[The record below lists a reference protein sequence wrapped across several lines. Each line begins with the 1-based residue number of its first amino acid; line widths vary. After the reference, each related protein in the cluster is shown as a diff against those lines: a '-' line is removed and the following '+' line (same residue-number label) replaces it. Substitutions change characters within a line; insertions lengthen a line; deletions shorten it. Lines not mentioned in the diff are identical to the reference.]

1 MTVSAYQIP
10 DGSLIAGR
18 YRVERKLAQGGMG
31 ALYVVL
37 HEGTGRR
44 MALKVMH
51 PRYVADAKSR
61 GRFAQEARLGSMIA
75 SEHIVEVY
83 DAGVDEERGIPYLA
97 MELLEGETVAAR
109 LTRVGRGRGLAPAD
123 AHEVLR
129 QLCSALAA
137 AHARNVVHRDLKPEN
152 LFLVPRVDGSTGF
165 TLKVLDFGIAKLL
178 DPSRSAQNV
187 TTAIG
192 TPLWM
197 APEQN
202 TTAELTPATDVWAVG
217 LIAFRLLTGRFYW
230 RGASGRELDMA
241 LLLAEL
247 ERERLPP
254 ASERARE
261 LGVADDL
268 PAALD
273 PWFSRCI
280 AREPAA
286 RFQSGAELGAAL
298 ASAFS
303 YLSPRSSL
311 APPAAAPALAAP
323 TQPALATTGSP
334 STLPLPRVPVS
345 PMGSAPTQ
353 DVVQHPRSPMAP
365 VTVTGQPAVPFA
377 YSQRPSP
384 VASTARPRWWMAAIP
399 ALVLLG
405 ALATLAAIGG
415 YFDLDDD
422 DQPRRRR
429 RRPDAVTL
437 PTPTLAPPALPAT
450 PAPSIPM
457 PSLGVDAAWVNTRPN
472 VKPTP
477 AP

>member
-10 DGSLIAGR
+10 DGSLIGGR

-31 ALYVVL
+31 ALYIVQ

-75 SEHIVEVY
+75 SDHIVEVY

-109 LTRVGRGRGLAPAD
+109 LTRIGRGRGLAPSD

-152 LFLVPRVDGSTGF
+152 LFLVPRADGAGF

-178 DPSRSAQNV
+178 NPSQSAQNV

-217 LIAFRLLTGRFYW
+217 LIAFRLLSGRFYW

-241 LLLAEL
+241 MLLAEL

-261 LGVADDL
+261 LGVADDV
-268 PAALD
+268 PSSLD

-280 AREPAA
+280 VRDPAA
-286 RFQSGAELGAAL
+286 RFQNGTELGAAL

-303 YLSPRSSL
+303 YLFPRSSFPPPVTAPGHGPETRPVL
-311 APPAAAPALAAP
+311 AP
-323 TQPALATTGSP
+323 TGSP
-334 STLPLPRVPVS
+334 NTLPLPQVPVS
-345 PMGSAPTQ
+345 PMGAAPTQ
-353 DVVQHPRSPMAP
+353 DVVHPPRPPMGP
-365 VTVTGQPAVPFA
+365 VTITGQPAVPLV
-377 YSQRPSP
+377 YSQRPP
-384 VASTARPRWWMAAIP
+384 PPAPATKPRWWMAAVP
-399 ALVLLG
+399 ALVVLG
-405 ALATLAAIGG
+405 ALVVLAAIGG
-415 YFDLDDD
+415 YFDVDDD
-422 DQPRRRR
+422 SSRPHRRRSE
-429 RRPDAVTL
+429 
-437 PTPTLAPPALPAT
+437 PTVQPAPPVVPTIAPPAV
-450 PAPSIPM
+450 PM
-457 PSLGVDAAWVNTRPN
+457 PMPALAVDAAWVNPRPN
-472 VKPTP
+472 TKPQS

>member
-10 DGSLIAGR
+10 DGSLIGGR

-109 LTRVGRGRGLAPAD
+109 LTRIGRGRGLAPSD

-152 LFLVPRVDGSTGF
+152 LFLIPHADGSSGF

-178 DPSRSAQNV
+178 NPSQSSQNV

-241 LLLAEL
+241 MLLAEL

-261 LGVADDL
+261 LGVADDIPL
-268 PAALD
+268 ALD
-273 PWFSRCI
+273 PWLSRCI
-280 AREPAA
+280 VRDPAA

-303 YLSPRSSL
+303 SLFPRSSI
-311 APPAAAPALAAP
+311 PPAVTAPGHGPETRPALAP
-323 TQPALATTGSP
+323 TGSP
-334 STLPLPRVPVS
+334 STLPLPQVPVS
-345 PMGSAPTQ
+345 PMASTPTQ
-353 DVVQHPRSPMAP
+353 DVLHAPRAPMGP
-365 VTVTGQPAVPFA
+365 ITITGQPAVPLA
-377 YSQRPSP
+377 YSQRPPAPAPS
-384 VASTARPRWWMAAIP
+384 SRPRWWMAAVP
-399 ALVLLG
+399 ALVVLG
-405 ALATLAAIGG
+405 ALVVLAAIGG
-415 YFDLDDD
+415 YFDVEDDS
-422 DQPRRRR
+422 PRSHRRRSE
-429 RRPDAVTL
+429 
-437 PTPTLAPPALPAT
+437 PTVL
-450 PAPSIPM
+450 PAPSIAVPVVPAMPAPPVPVPM
-457 PSLGVDAAWVNTRPN
+457 PALAVDAAWV
-472 VKPTP
+472 KPSS